1 MNDTQELQHR
11 KDTAEKVFIEML
23 TSVSPDT
30 RQALLALHELMKLE
44 LAVLRSSQELSH
56 A

>member
-1 MNDTQELQHR
+1 MNHSQDLQHR
-11 KDTAEKVFIEML
+11 KDTAEKVFLEML

-30 RQALLALHELMKLE
+30 RQALLALRELMKLE
-44 LAVLRSSQELSH
+44 LAALHCGPEVSH

>member
-1 MNDTQELQHR
+1 MNDAEVR
-11 KDTAEKVFIEML
+11 KETAEKVFNEML
-23 TSVSPDT
+23 TGVSPDT

-44 LAVLRSSQELSH
+44 LAVLHSH

>member
-1 MNDTQELQHR
+1 MSDLKHR
-11 KDTAEKVFIEML
+11 KDTAEKVFLEML

-44 LAVLRSSQELSH
+44 LAVLQSGQELSH

>member
-1 MNDTQELQHR
+1 MEDLKNR
-11 KDTAEKVFIEML
+11 KETAEKVFMEML

-44 LAVLRSSQELSH
+44 LAVLHSDREMSH

>member
-1 MNDTQELQHR
+1 MSDLKQR
-11 KDTAEKVFIEML
+11 KDTAEKVFLEML

-44 LAVLRSSQELSH
+44 LAVLNSEREMSH

>member
-1 MNDTQELQHR
+1 MTQDLKNR
-11 KDTAEKVFIEML
+11 KDTAEKVFLEML
-23 TSVSPDT
+23 TGVSPDT

-44 LAVLRSSQELSH
+44 LALLKSEQELSH

>member
-1 MNDTQELQHR
+1 MTELQHR
-11 KDTAEKVFIEML
+11 KETAEKVFIEML
-23 TSVSPDT
+23 TGVSPDT

-44 LAVLRSSQELSH
+44 LAVLMSEREMSH

>member
-1 MNDTQELQHR
+1 MSDLKHR
-11 KDTAEKVFIEML
+11 KETAEKVFIEML

-44 LAVLRSSQELSH
+44 LAVLQSDQELSR

>member
-1 MNDTQELQHR
+1 MEDLKHR
-11 KDTAEKVFIEML
+11 KATAEKVFMEML

-30 RQALLALHELMKLE
+30 RQAMLALHELMKLE
-44 LAVLRSSQELSH
+44 LAVLHSDRELSR

>member
-1 MNDTQELQHR
+1 MDNLQHR
-11 KDTAEKVFIEML
+11 KETAEKVFIEML
-23 TSVSPDT
+23 TSVSPDN

-44 LAVLRSSQELSH
+44 LALLHSNQELSR

>member
-1 MNDTQELQHR
+1 MSELQHR
-11 KDTAEKVFIEML
+11 KETAEKVFIEML

-30 RQALLALHELMKLE
+30 RQALLALQELMKLE
-44 LAVLRSSQELSH
+44 LAVLLSEREMSH